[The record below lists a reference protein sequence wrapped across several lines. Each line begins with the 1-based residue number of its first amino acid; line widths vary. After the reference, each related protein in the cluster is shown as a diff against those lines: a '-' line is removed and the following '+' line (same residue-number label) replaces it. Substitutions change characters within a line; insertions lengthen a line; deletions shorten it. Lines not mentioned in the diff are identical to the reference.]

1 MIKKMSAAK
10 KEPDWMLA
18 KRLAAYQIFKK
29 LELPKWS
36 VNLGK
41 LDLAKII
48 YYTDPLLPKSVS
60 DWKKVPKQARETFAK
75 LGIPQA
81 EKEMLAGA
89 GAQFESSVVYHRL
102 KKQWEKL
109 GVIFMDM
116 DEAVKKYPRII
127 KQYFMTSCVSPSL
140 HKFAAL
146 HAAVWSGG
154 TFMYVPKKVSVKLPL
169 QAYFRLNKA
178 RMGQFEHTLIILEE
192 GSQAHYIEGCSA
204 PRYDV
209 ASLHAG
215 CVEIFVK
222 KNARLRYSSVENWSQ
237 SVYNLNTKRALVDE
251 NGRIEWVTG
260 NLGSRATMLY
270 PASVL
275 RGENSSADYLSIAFA
290 GHGQI
295 IDSGAKIFH
304 LAKNTSSKVVNK
316 SLSKNR
322 GRTVYRGQLRVMPGA
337 AGSKTFTQC
346 DSLILD
352 NQSSAATIPDIE
364 IKEKQVSVGH
374 EASAGRID
382 ERKLFYL
389 QSRGL
394 AKDEAASLIVSGF
407 VEPVIRELPLE
418 YAVEINKLID
428 MELTN
433 PVRSTL

>member
-1 MIKKMSAAK
+1 
-10 KEPDWMLA
+10 MLA

-178 RMGQFEHTLIILEE
+178 RMGQFEHTLIILE
-192 GSQAHYIEGCSA
+192 
-204 PRYDV
+204 
-209 ASLHAG
+209 
-215 CVEIFVK
+215 
-222 KNARLRYSSVENWSQ
+222 
-237 SVYNLNTKRALVDE
+237 
-251 NGRIEWVTG
+251 
-260 NLGSRATMLY
+260 
-270 PASVL
+270 
-275 RGENSSADYLSIAFA
+275 
-290 GHGQI
+290 
-295 IDSGAKIFH
+295 
-304 LAKNTSSKVVNK
+304 
-316 SLSKNR
+316 
-322 GRTVYRGQLRVMPGA
+322 
-337 AGSKTFTQC
+337 
-346 DSLILD
+346 
-352 NQSSAATIPDIE
+352 
-364 IKEKQVSVGH
+364 
-374 EASAGRID
+374 
-382 ERKLFYL
+382 
-389 QSRGL
+389 
-394 AKDEAASLIVSGF
+394 
-407 VEPVIRELPLE
+407 
-418 YAVEINKLID
+418 
-428 MELTN
+428 
-433 PVRSTL
+433 